1 MRPQPCSEHWQCPEK
16 QILAENIFLGG
27 ERSWPISF
35 KAGAALQ
42 VWSHG
47 DIWMG
52 ENIARGSAV
61 VQRGFGGGFCGFFLQ
76 NLQCLVH
83 VCKAP
88 ALVEWLTAQFKCL

>member
-1 MRPQPCSEHWQCPEK
+1 
-16 QILAENIFLGG
+16 
-27 ERSWPISF
+27 
-35 KAGAALQ
+35 
-42 VWSHG
+42 
-47 DIWMG
+47 MG